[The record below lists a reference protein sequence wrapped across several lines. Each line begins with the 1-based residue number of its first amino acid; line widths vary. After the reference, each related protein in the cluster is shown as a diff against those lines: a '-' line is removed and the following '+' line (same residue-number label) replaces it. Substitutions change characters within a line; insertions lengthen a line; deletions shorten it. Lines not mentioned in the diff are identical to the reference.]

1 MILLD
6 MGFTRN
12 YSLVIYIPLLI
23 AGGIALAFFLI
34 NIIIRIF
41 QSSFHKKVNDPN
53 RPTTVQDINYV
64 TQILHLTNEEKNFL
78 QELCK
83 DNKCPN
89 FIMFMRN
96 QAKIDALFKT
106 IIHTIE
112 DERKKAILYSIR
124 TKIEQDPQNT
134 SFITSTKNILEGQ
147 RLMYNDEN
155 VEHHPSTVLKNT
167 KEGLI
172 VQVPKN
178 IYGDEIKPKPLSKI
192 NFSFETKNLIAYTF
206 QTRIV
211 RYQNTQENEMVIS
224 HTNNLEVLV
233 RRNQKRIPYKPQCVF
248 SAVKVSSGGLGKN
261 PKVSYEAL
269 PKKHEGTLMDISAN
283 GCSLQTNMPISKGQ
297 YIYIEFRMDAE
308 AIEKAF
314 GKIVNATTT
323 QTKLTILHIEFVKIS
338 LETRNKIYKKV
349 YDYV

>member
-41 QSSFHKKVNDPN
+41 QNNFHKKINDPN
-53 RPTTVQDINYV
+53 RPTTAQDINYI
-64 TQILHLTNEEKNFL
+64 TEILHLTNEEKNFL

-83 DNKCPN
+83 GNKCPN

-96 QAKIDALFKT
+96 QSKIDALFKT
-106 IIHTIE
+106 IIHTTA

-134 SFITSTKNILEGQ
+134 VFITSTKNILEGQ
-147 RLMYNDEN
+147 RLVYSDEN
-155 VEHHPSTVLKNT
+155 LDHHPSTVLKNT

-192 NFSFETKNLIAYTF
+192 NFSFETK
-206 QTRIV
+206 
-211 RYQNTQENEMVIS
+211 
-224 HTNNLEVLV
+224 
-233 RRNQKRIPYKPQCVF
+233 
-248 SAVKVSSGGLGKN
+248 
-261 PKVSYEAL
+261 
-269 PKKHEGTLMDISAN
+269 
-283 GCSLQTNMPISKGQ
+283 
-297 YIYIEFRMDAE
+297 
-308 AIEKAF
+308 
-314 GKIVNATTT
+314 
-323 QTKLTILHIEFVKIS
+323 
-338 LETRNKIYKKV
+338 
-349 YDYV
+349 